1 MFLVG
6 LTGGIGSGKMVE
18 PGTLGWKKLRQHFG
32 QDLFHETTGEID
44 RQKLANII
52 FYDEAKRRLLNSI
65 THPEITKS
73 IGWQVVS
80 YFIKGYQFVILDVPL
95 LFESKTMLKY
105 LKYTVV
111 VDCDEEQQ
119 LQRVMLRNSFTEE
132 HARARIAS
140 QMPLRE
146 KCILADYVIANSDS
160 GKNTEVQVKQ
170 LYQTLTDSKAQ
181 WRMRMFIVLFGFA
194 LILIGFWWSGV
205 LLITKYK
212 QTGLETASL

>member
-6 LTGGIGSGKMVE
+6 LTGGIGSGKSTVSDYFKQLGVPIIDADKIAREVVE

-44 RQKLANII
+44 RQKL
-52 FYDEAKRRLLNSI
+52 
-65 THPEITKS
+65 
-73 IGWQVVS
+73 
-80 YFIKGYQFVILDVPL
+80 GYQFVILDVPL